1 MSYEYLHKWDYMLTN
16 PNNKLEKYNLK
27 LLILKIGNK

>member
-1 MSYEYLHKWDYMLTN
+1 MSYEYLHKSHCMLTN
-16 PNNKLEKYNLK
+16 PNNKLEKYNQK

>member
-1 MSYEYLHKWDYMLTN
+1 MSSKYLHKSHYILTN